1 MRGFRRETEM
11 QIRDLVRPNIL
22 ELKAYR
28 SARDEVQE
36 GVLLDA
42 NESPF
47 TVDWRG
53 IELNRYPDPNQARL
67 RKALAAYVGSR
78 PDHVVAGC
86 GSDEVLDW
94 IFKIFCQPGQDQVAV
109 FEPTYGMY
117 RVMAQTF
124 GVTLFESRLDRE
136 QRLDADAFLNEAPA
150 SVKVAFLCSPNNP
163 TGDLLGTEQ
172 ILKLCRDWKGIVVLD
187 EAYVEFSEAP
197 SLVPQVDLFPNLVI
211 MRTLSKAFGRAALR
225 LGYAV
230 ASPLVTSFFMK
241 VKAPYNLSSLVMQK
255 GLEALEGWQLHRAT
269 WNRICR
275 ERDRLSR
282 ELASFPGLGRIFPSR
297 SNFLLFDCPDAGAVC
312 SRLREKGIVV
322 RDRSDLP
329 GLSEC
334 IRVSVGTPEEN
345 DLFLGE
351 LRRVLT

>member
-1 MRGFRRETEM
+1 MQVRE
-11 QIRDLVRPNIL
+11 LVRPNIL

-28 SARDEVQE
+28 SARDEIQE
-36 GVLLDA
+36 GILLDA

-47 TVDWRG
+47 AVDWRG
-53 IELNRYPDPNQARL
+53 IPLNRYPDPNQADL
-67 RKALAAYVGSR
+67 REALAAYTGTR
-78 PDHVVAGC
+78 PEQVVAGC

-109 FEPTYGMY
+109 VEPTYGMY

-124 GVTLFESRLDRE
+124 GVELFESRLDPD
-136 QRLDADAFLNEAPA
+136 QRLDAGAFLKEVPA

-163 TGDLLGTEQ
+163 TGDLLGTGQ
-172 ILKLCRDWKGIVVLD
+172 VLKVCREWKGIVVLD
-187 EAYVEFSEAP
+187 EAYVEFSESP
-197 SLVPQVDLFPNLVI
+197 SLVSQVEAFPNLVV

-230 ASPLVTSFFMK
+230 ASPLVTSFFLK

-255 GLEALEGWQLHRAT
+255 GLEALEGWERHREM
-269 WNRICR
+269 WQRIRR
-275 ERDRLSR
+275 ERERLSR
-282 ELASFPGLGRIFPSR
+282 ELDGMAGVGRVFPSQ
-297 SNFLLFDCPDAGAVC
+297 SNFLLFDCPQAGAVC
-312 SRLREKGIVV
+312 RKLRETGIVV

-345 DLFLGE
+345 DLFLSE
-351 LRRVLT
+351 LRRVLP

>member
-1 MRGFRRETEM
+1 M

-22 ELKAYR
+22 KLKAYR

-47 TVDWRG
+47 SAEWRG
-53 IELNRYPDPNQARL
+53 IMLNRYPDPNQARL
-67 RKALAAYVGSR
+67 REALAAYTGAR
-78 PDHVVAGC
+78 PEQVVAGC

-109 FEPTYGMY
+109 IEPTYGMY

-124 GVTLFESRLDRE
+124 GVSLFESLLDRN
-136 QRLDADAFLNEAPA
+136 QRLDADAFLKQVPAP
-150 SVKVAFLCSPNNP
+150 VKVVFLCSPNNP

-172 ILKLCRDWKGIVVLD
+172 ILKLCREWRGIVVLD

-197 SLVPQVDLFPNLVI
+197 SLVSQVEEFPNLVV

-230 ASPLVTSFFMK
+230 ASPLVTSFFLK

-255 GLEALEGWQLHRAT
+255 GLEVLDGWERHRPA
-269 WNRICR
+269 WRRIR
-275 ERDRLSR
+275 QERDRMAR
-282 ELASFPGLGRIFPSR
+282 ELAAVPGLGRVFPSQ
-297 SNFLLFDCPDAGAVC
+297 SNFVLFDCPGAGVVC
-312 SRLREKGIVV
+312 RKLREKGIVV

-329 GLSEC
+329 GLAES
-334 IRVSVGTPEEN
+334 IRVSIGTPEEN
-345 DLFLGE
+345 DLFLRE
-351 LRRVLT
+351 LRRVLP

>member
-1 MRGFRRETEM
+1 MQVRE
-11 QIRDLVRPNIL
+11 LVRRNIL

-47 TVDWRG
+47 AVDWRG
-53 IELNRYPDPNQARL
+53 IQLNRYPDPNQARL
-67 RKALAAYVGSR
+67 REALAAYVGLR
-78 PDHVVAGC
+78 PEQVVAGN

-109 FEPTYGMY
+109 VEPTYGMY

-124 GVTLFESRLDRE
+124 GITLFESRLDR
-136 QRLDADAFLNEAPA
+136 QQDLDADAFLETVPP
-150 SVKVAFLCSPNNP
+150 SVKVVFLCSPNNP
-163 TGDLLGTEQ
+163 TGDVLGTEQ
-172 ILKLCRDWKGIVVLD
+172 ITKLCREWTGIVVLD
-187 EAYVEFSEAP
+187 EAYVEFSETP
-197 SLVPQVDLFPNLVI
+197 SLVSQVEAFPNLVV
-211 MRTLSKAFGRAALR
+211 MRTLSKAFGRAGLR

-230 ASPLVTSFFMK
+230 ASPLVTSFFLK
-241 VKAPYNLSSLVMQK
+241 VKAPYNLSSLVMQQ
-255 GLEALEGWQLHRAT
+255 GLEALEDWERYLPT
-269 WNRICR
+269 WLRIR
-275 ERDRLSR
+275 GERDRLSR
-282 ELASFPGLGRIFPSR
+282 ELASLPGLGRVFPSQ
-297 SNFLLFDCPDAGAVC
+297 SNFILFDCPHAGTVC
-312 SRLREKGIVV
+312 RKLRERGIVV

-345 DLFLGE
+345 DLFLKE
-351 LRRVLT
+351 LHRVLP